1 MCVRIALIIPEP
13 VRSKGLFNLETW
25 ILYELSQDSAVK
37 VWIYD
42 VGGQLVR
49 SMEVGFQEAGIY
61 SSREKAIYWDGK
73 SQDGEQVASG
83 VYFYSLE
90 MGENSQTRRMVILK

>member
-1 MCVRIALIIPEP
+1 MLANYPNP
-13 VRSKGLFNLETW
+13 FNPETW
-25 ILYELSQDSAVK
+25 IPYELSQDSEVK

-73 SQDGEQVASG
+73 SQDGERVASG

-90 MGENSQTRRMVILK
+90 MGGESQTRRMVILK